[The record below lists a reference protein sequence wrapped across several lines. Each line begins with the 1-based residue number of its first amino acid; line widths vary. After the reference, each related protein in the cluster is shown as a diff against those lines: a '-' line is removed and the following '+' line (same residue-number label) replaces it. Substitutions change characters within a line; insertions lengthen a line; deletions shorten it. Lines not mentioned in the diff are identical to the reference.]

1 MAKPSSDGD
10 ERTRSNLR
18 KCWTPKAKPPV
29 SESGPQ
35 KKYDTKHKGEL
46 AELEFILKATKKGF
60 PVSKPYGENQ
70 RYDVIVDGGIRTW
83 RVQVKTSSVTRDN
96 GFFVRAH
103 RRTRNGSIPYTPKEI
118 DFLAAVVHEDIW
130 YIIPIKA
137 LAGRLNL
144 NVYPLVA
151 ERDTQSANT
160 SRNTARRGLCSET
173 RAEPGSAKQ
182 SASDGLGPAAYGKGC
197 RTRFPGSMK
206 DLLTWGQSVALLR

>member
-144 NVYPLVA
+144 NVYPFGGRKRHTVGEHFEKYREAWSLFRNPRRTRQCKA
-151 ERDTQSANT
+151 ERV
-160 SRNTARRGLCSET
+160 RW
-173 RAEPGSAKQ
+173 P
-182 SASDGLGPAAYGKGC
+182 GPAA
-197 RTRFPGSMK
+197 
-206 DLLTWGQSVALLR
+206 